1 MAWSDYMLE
10 GSADCGGRGG
20 GEWLHHRETRME
32 AGRPQA
38 IVLVQMSSDGSH
50 TWVVA
55 VGRGGE
61 KWSVRVMDIF
71 QRLTFCRAE

>member
-1 MAWSDYMLE
+1 
-10 GSADCGGRGG
+10 
-20 GEWLHHRETRME
+20 ME